1 MTLKFVI
8 PDVHKLNTLKMMST
22 ETRYSP
28 TSYAKYA
35 YGYLTSLLGFIL
47 LVIGMIFMIDLKEN

>member
-1 MTLKFVI
+1 
-8 PDVHKLNTLKMMST
+8 MMST

-47 LVIGMIFMIDLKEN
+47 LVIGIISMIDLREK

>member
-1 MTLKFVI
+1 
-8 PDVHKLNTLKMMST
+8 MMST

-28 TSYAKYA
+28 SSYAKYA

-47 LVIGMIFMIDLKEN
+47 LVIGIIFMIDLKEK